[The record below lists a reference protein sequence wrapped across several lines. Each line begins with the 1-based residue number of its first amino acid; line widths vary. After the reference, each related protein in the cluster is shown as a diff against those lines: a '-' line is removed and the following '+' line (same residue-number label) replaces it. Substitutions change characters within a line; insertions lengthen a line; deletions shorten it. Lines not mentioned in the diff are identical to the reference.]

1 MSYLLAFL
9 GIAALIILHELGH
22 FTAAKAVGMR
32 VERFSLFFGPMFLKR
47 KIGETEYG
55 VGVIPLGGYVK
66 ITGMSPDEV
75 YESPE
80 IERRGYYN
88 QPVWKRIVVIGAG
101 PLVNIAVAFLIFWVL
116 WLGNGQAVVSNS
128 VAGVIHPSAAA
139 SVLRP
144 GDKILSVDG
153 VRGGPDKLRA
163 QIDSHRCRGPQVN
176 GCHAQTPVT
185 MLVRRDGVLH
195 TFRITPRYSAADRRQ
210 LVGFQ
215 FGTKSVPVGAGQAAS
230 LTVTGLWNVTTETVS
245 RIGRLFEPKE
255 RRQLHGIVGA
265 YEETQKSIS
274 SSTTTALEIL
284 ALISLSLGVVNLF
297 PFLPLDGGHIFWAIA
312 EKLRGRRIPFVV
324 MERAGFVGFALI
336 LVLFAIGLT
345 NDISTLS
352 GQGFNVP

>member
-32 VERFSLFFGPMFLKR
+32 VERFSLFFGPMVLKR
-47 KIGETEYG
+47 RIGETVYG

-75 YESPE
+75 YSSPE

-101 PLVNIAVAFLIFWVL
+101 PLVNLAVAFLIFWVL

-144 GDKILSVDG
+144 GDKIVSVDG
-153 VRGGPDKLRA
+153 VRGGPDKLRT

-185 MLVRRDGVLH
+185 MVVRRDGVLH

-215 FGTKSVPVGAGQAAS
+215 FGTRSVPVGAGQAAS

-284 ALISLSLGVVNLF
+284 ALISLSLGIVNLF

-312 EKLRGRRIPFVV
+312 EKVRGRRIPFVV

-336 LVLFAIGLT
+336 LLLFAIGLS

>member
-1 MSYLLAFL
+1 VSYLLAFL

-144 GDKILSVDG
+144 GDKIVSVDG

-336 LVLFAIGLT
+336 LLLFAIGLT